1 MEIFTLVFLMAVGA
15 FMLKSA
21 EQKKRIALLGSY
33 LGKHQIEKSMETL
46 TAGYARALD
55 EVDAARQLQI
65 LNLLHTTELAL
76 SDQFN
81 RFAADFSRVNEE
93 DARVSK
99 LPLAIPFASRLFPG
113 ATFDM
118 RKALSIHAIA
128 IARAVNSKSDQS
140 PKGRAFDLSAELFL
154 MQHTCHWFCRSKTV
168 ASARMLA
175 GHQTSHAQLVA
186 AVVPDTR
193 QAYCALTGP

>member
-1 MEIFTLVFLMAVGA
+1 MEIFTLFFLIAVGA
-15 FMLKSA
+15 FVLKST

-33 LGKHQIEKSMETL
+33 LGKHQLEKSMETL
-46 TAGYARALD
+46 TAGYARALN
-55 EVDAARQLQI
+55 EADASRQLQI
-65 LNLLHTTELAL
+65 WNLMHTTELAL

-99 LPLAIPFASRLFPG
+99 LPVAIPFASRLFPG

-118 RKALSIHAIA
+118 RKALSIHAAA

-140 PKGRAFDLSAELFL
+140 PKSRAFDLSAELFL
-154 MQHTCHWFCRSKTV
+154 MQHTCHWFCRSKAV

-186 AVVPDTR
+186 AVLPDTR

>member
-1 MEIFTLVFLMAVGA
+1 MEIFTLFFLLAFGV

-21 EQKKRIALLGSY
+21 EQKKRVSLLGSY
-33 LGKHQIEKSMETL
+33 LGKHQLEKSMETL
-46 TAGYARALD
+46 TAGYARALS
-55 EVDAARQLQI
+55 ETNEARQLQI
-65 LNLLHTTELAL
+65 WNLLHSTELAL

-81 RFAADFSRVNEE
+81 RFATDFSRVSEE

-99 LPLAIPFASRLFPG
+99 LPVAIPFASRLFPS

-118 RKALSIHAIA
+118 RKALSLHALA
-128 IARAVNSKSDQS
+128 IGRAVNKQSDQS
-140 PKGRAFDLSAELFL
+140 PKSRAFDLSAELYL

-175 GHQTSHAQLVA
+175 GHKTTHAQLVA

-193 QAYCALTGP
+193 QAYRALIGP